1 MLDEV
6 LFMKTPS
13 HRHLPWRVA
22 AIVVG
27 CSVVLPSVRA
37 DEKSGTRSA
46 PRQVAANLSLG
57 EPEIAKTAS
66 APAVASIEQIQTT
79 TLGDKVQLR
88 VIGSGELSCS
98 PFSLADPIRFVL
110 DCAAHARARST
121 AAGADQSPVRSIRV
135 RQFKTDVARVVV
147 DLEARSPYS
156 IRRDGNS
163 VVVTFGP
170 NPAKP
175 SAAEAVSKEPEPS
188 LQAAAVQ
195 RDPVPTTSA
204 PTVVDKAPLAAQE
217 QANSPSQAEL
227 GRAPKPSQEKDNVS
241 AVPEAQPA
249 DGGTNDLSPTDAS
262 ATEPDS
268 PIENF
273 DSGSADQDYVIGVQD
288 VLAINVWRDP
298 ELSRTVPVR
307 PDGKI
312 SLPLVGDLHVSG
324 LTPRMLQDRLTK
336 ELDAYIRKPKVTV
349 IVQEMNSRKFYIMG
363 MVDRPGAFPLA
374 SHVTVLDALAMSG
387 GFRDFARVNQ
397 IYLLH
402 VLPDGSRKRIPF
414 DFKAAVL
421 GNNPYR
427 DIEIQPGDTLVVP

>member
-1 MLDEV
+1 
-6 LFMKTPS
+6 MKTPP
-13 HRHLPWRVA
+13 HRHLPWRLA

-27 CSVVLPSVRA
+27 CSMVLTSVRA
-37 DEKSGTRSA
+37 DEKSGTRSV
-46 PRQVAANLSLG
+46 PRRVAANLSLG

-66 APAVASIEQIQTT
+66 APAVASIEQIQMTA
-79 TLGDKVQLR
+79 LGHEVQVR
-88 VIGSGELSCS
+88 VIGSGEFSCS
-98 PFSLADPIRFVL
+98 PFSMADPVRLVL
-110 DCAAHARARST
+110 DCAAHAHAQST
-121 AAGADQSPVRSIRV
+121 AAGAGQSLVRSIRV
-135 RQFKTDVARVVV
+135 GQFKTDVARVVV
-147 DLEARSPYS
+147 DLKTQSAYS

-163 VVVTFGP
+163 VVVTFSP

-175 SAAEAVSKEPEPS
+175 STREAVSKEPVPA
-188 LQAAAVQ
+188 LPAAAVQ
-195 RDPVPTTSA
+195 HDPVPTTSA
-204 PTVVDKAPLAAQE
+204 PTLIDNAPLVAQE
-217 QANSPSQAEL
+217 QTNSPSQAEL
-227 GRAPKPSQEKDNVS
+227 GRAQKPSQEKDNVS
-241 AVPEAQPA
+241 TAPEARPA
-249 DGGTNDLSPTDAS
+249 DQGTNDLSTTDAS

-273 DSGSADQDYVIGVQD
+273 DSSSADQDYVIGVQD

-312 SLPLVGDLHVSG
+312 SLPLIGDVRVSG

-363 MVDRPGAFPLA
+363 MVERPGAFPLA

-387 GFRDFARVNQ
+387 GFRDFARINQ

-402 VLPDGSRKRIPF
+402 VMPDGSRKRIPF